1 MRLPGLTRNLLDGAA
16 GKKIRLDDLL
26 VGAFYIGRI
35 LCAVNYIV
43 NILLTKCMEMRKLIF
58 ISVNKFWID
67 FNFWDVS
74 RETRVAHVDNLCG
87 LEITNYYRKS

>member
-1 MRLPGLTRNLLDGAA
+1 LTWNLLDGAA
-16 GKKIRLDDLL
+16 GRKICLDDLI
-26 VGAFYIGRI
+26 VGAFYIVRSP
-35 LCAVNYIV
+35 CSVNYIV
-43 NILLTKCMEMRKLIF
+43 NILLTKCMEAQKLTFIF
-58 ISVNKFWID
+58 VNKFWID